1 MARGTGVRAIPVA
14 VKHRVDHRTVL
25 IVDDNADLR
34 TSLADVLELEGWR
47 TVQATNG
54 ADALRALAREETPD
68 VIVLDLLMPVMDGR
82 QFLSALRADPSRA
95 TTPVVVMT
103 GTVPRDDDLGVEAVL
118 EKPFELG
125 PFLAL
130 LGHVTARAAA

>member
-1 MARGTGVRAIPVA
+1 VE
-14 VKHRVDHRTVL
+14 HRTVL

-47 TVQATNG
+47 TLQAANG
-54 ADALRALAREETPD
+54 ADALRALARVDTPD

-82 QFLSALRADPSRA
+82 QFLSALRADPERA
-95 TTPVVVMT
+95 ATPVVIMT
-103 GTVPRDDDLGVEAVL
+103 GTVPRDDLGVEAVL
-118 EKPFELG
+118 EKPFELA

-130 LGHVTARAAA
+130 LGHVTAQAAA

>member
-1 MARGTGVRAIPVA
+1 VQP
-14 VKHRVDHRTVL
+14 RTVL

-34 TSLADVLELEGWR
+34 TSLADVLELEGWH
-47 TVQATNG
+47 TLQAANG
-54 ADALRALAREETPD
+54 ADALRALARDHAPD

-95 TTPVVVMT
+95 GMPVVIMT
-103 GTVPRDDDLGVEAVL
+103 GTVPRDDLGVAAVL
-118 EKPFELG
+118 EKPFELS

-130 LGHVTARAAA
+130 LGDVTARAA